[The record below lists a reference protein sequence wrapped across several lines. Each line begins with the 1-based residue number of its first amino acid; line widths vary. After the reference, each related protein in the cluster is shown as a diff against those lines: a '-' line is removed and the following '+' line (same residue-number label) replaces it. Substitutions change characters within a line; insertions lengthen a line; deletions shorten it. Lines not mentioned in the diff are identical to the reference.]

1 MYELCSLQLV
11 HNQSFIGHAVSS
23 IRISQWNLLTN
34 HSIVL
39 ACITVCYN
47 HSIVQHALMTPSLLA
62 SKIHNCTYM
71 HHMTHIIYLD
81 SVHCFFLQLYMT
93 IQTECLEDSFF
104 SGLKLA
110 LRHRSQIPSHF
121 IMYVMMCAL
130 CELYWMS
137 VAIDHGV
144 RIKNLHQLSHVLL
157 HWNIIY
163 HVDLCPS
170 FQRLQPHCCAPQFN
184 FNVCYYPN
192 GIS

>member
-1 MYELCSLQLV
+1 MKLAHQSLYSFSMHYSVL
-11 HNQSFIGHAVSS
+11 QSLYS
-23 IRISQWNLLTN
+23 
-34 HSIVL
+34 L
-39 ACITVCYN
+39 ACITDTKPVSQQDTQLY
-47 HSIVQHALMTPSLLA
+47 IHAS
-62 SKIHNCTYM
+62 H
-71 HHMTHIIYLD
+71 D
-81 SVHCFFLQLYMT
+81 FQLYMT

-144 RIKNLHQLSHVLL
+144 RIKNLHQLSHVLS

-184 FNVCYYPN
+184 FNVCYYPD
-192 GIS
+192 GIRKPLKCKHVSG